1 MNLAVLLTTFVVVFP
16 AELPDKT
23 MIATLVLGTRFR
35 ALPVFVGAAVGFA
48 VQVTIAVA
56 VGQAFSLLPKRWV
69 DVAVAVLFAVGA
81 AILLLGH
88 EELRKDGADGEGEGE
103 DGEDGEAAAA
113 STRDAGALK
122 VSFTA
127 FTVIALAEFG
137 DLTQIATANLAAKY
151 HDPFSVGVGA
161 LVALCTVAALALLA
175 GRWLLRVVP
184 LALIRRAAGVILA
197 ALAVLSLIEA
207 IRA

>member
-1 MNLAVLLTTFVVVFP
+1 MNLGVLLTTFVVVFP

-23 MIATLVLGTRFR
+23 MIATLVLGTRFK

-48 VQVTIAVA
+48 VQVTLAVA

-69 DVAVAVLFAVGA
+69 DVVVAVLFAVGA
-81 AILLLGH
+81 AVLLLGS
-88 EELRKDGADGEGEGE
+88 EEAEGREGG
-103 DGEDGEAAAA
+103 DAAAGA
-113 STRDAGALK
+113 ARETRPLRVG
-122 VSFTA
+122 VTA
-127 FTVIALAEFG
+127 FTVVALAEFG

-161 LVALCTVAALALLA
+161 LVALCAVAALALIA

-184 LALIRRAAGVILA
+184 LVLVRRIAGVILA
-197 ALAVLSLIEA
+197 VLAALTVVEA